1 MAIANACAFAMLSLI
16 LIWATHS
23 LYKTFNDYQSKN
35 KTLMKEFS
43 QLIKNFGVFTV
54 AYTSRSAFDII
65 YVTVMSETDAS
76 FLAGQLLFL
85 LWEILPILL
94 MYSFHYNSSRK
105 LQNWA
110 EKQRVFSCHSSSSPK
125 QEIMGMIHSTS
136 IDFEYSVF
144 PGS

>member
-1 MAIANACAFAMLSLI
+1 MLSLV

-35 KTLMKEFS
+35 ERLMKEFS

-94 MYSFHYNSSRK
+94 MY
-105 LQNWA
+105 
-110 EKQRVFSCHSSSSPK
+110 
-125 QEIMGMIHSTS
+125 
-136 IDFEYSVF
+136 
-144 PGS
+144 